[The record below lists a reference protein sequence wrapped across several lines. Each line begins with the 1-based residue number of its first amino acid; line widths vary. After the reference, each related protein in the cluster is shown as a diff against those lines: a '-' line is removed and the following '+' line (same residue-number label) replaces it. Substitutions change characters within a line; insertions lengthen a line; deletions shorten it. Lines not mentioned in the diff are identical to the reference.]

1 MAPFRLRLRLPP
13 KSLLIW
19 ISLAFASVGASAIYS
34 IGVGGRQLP
43 DLTTKDIGTPF
54 RATSSTGLK
63 AARGFEAV
71 DEQKTKVLR
80 DEARTRARPVYDYS
94 QKGEQASRAEV
105 QRAFE
110 WLRDFGYPLRPKSRD
125 LARLSQAIREERSQ
139 HPELAV
145 IPEDTDELAALAGTR
160 FSSDVQSVALD
171 LLDSVYTSKIIATR
185 DELARAGPNG
195 ITIRSLDEGEE
206 SSLTNQKSQAVLDLH
221 EASQE
226 LDRSKL
232 PQLMKLPP
240 TLRRAVIRIAKRA
253 LQPTLT
259 VNTAET
265 EARRRMASEEVKP
278 VTIVV
283 KRGQRIIGDGELIT
297 ETHLLLLQSLRTQ
310 LDDFDVLQQK
320 FGVAVVA
327 ALILAAAW
335 LFFRT
340 AFRRFQPSA
349 TDALFMAGLA
359 VALLAGLQC
368 CVLVAEALHD
378 RYPQLPVELMYYAF
392 PGLAGAMLVRFLVGA
407 ECALYFA
414 VVFSAL
420 AGMILGNSLSYS
432 LFTLVGSLAA
442 SDQVGRVKVRAD
454 FFRSGLRVGLGV
466 AALLIA
472 MSLASGKTLMGEL
485 FGTTLGGFF
494 GATIAAPMLV
504 LTITPLMEMLFGYAS
519 DLKLL
524 ELANLNHPALK
535 ELVLQAPGTYHHS
548 IIMGT
553 LVEAAAEAIGAN
565 PLLARSCAY
574 YHDIGKGRNPLYF
587 GENQKG
593 QNPHDRLEPLASATI
608 IKRHV
613 TDGLEMAKQYKLPIK
628 VADAI
633 PQHHGTRLVGYFAHK
648 HRSEAEARGVKL
660 SDDDTRFRYPGPI
673 PQFREAAL
681 VMIAD
686 ACEAASRSMKDPTAD
701 ELRVLV
707 RKMITVIF
715 SEGQLDECDLNL
727 RDLNLIGDA
736 FVHALTG
743 IYHNRPVYPPAAVSG
758 VEPVPIL
765 RALHG
770 REGDGRAAK

>member
-1 MAPFRLRLRLPP
+1 
-13 KSLLIW
+13 
-19 ISLAFASVGASAIYS
+19 
-34 IGVGGRQLP
+34 
-43 DLTTKDIGTPF
+43 
-54 RATSSTGLK
+54 
-63 AARGFEAV
+63 
-71 DEQKTKVLR
+71 
-80 DEARTRARPVYDYS
+80 
-94 QKGEQASRAEV
+94 
-105 QRAFE
+105 
-110 WLRDFGYPLRPKSRD
+110 
-125 LARLSQAIREERSQ
+125 
-139 HPELAV
+139 
-145 IPEDTDELAALAGTR
+145 
-160 FSSDVQSVALD
+160 
-171 LLDSVYTSKIIATR
+171 
-185 DELARAGPNG
+185 
-195 ITIRSLDEGEE
+195 
-206 SSLTNQKSQAVLDLH
+206 
-221 EASQE
+221 
-226 LDRSKL
+226 
-232 PQLMKLPP
+232 
-240 TLRRAVIRIAKRA
+240 
-253 LQPTLT
+253 
-259 VNTAET
+259 
-265 EARRRMASEEVKP
+265 
-278 VTIVV
+278 
-283 KRGQRIIGDGELIT
+283 
-297 ETHLLLLQSLRTQ
+297 
-310 LDDFDVLQQK
+310 
-320 FGVAVVA
+320 
-327 ALILAAAW
+327 
-335 LFFRT
+335 
-340 AFRRFQPSA
+340 
-349 TDALFMAGLA
+349 
-359 VALLAGLQC
+359 
-368 CVLVAEALHD
+368 
-378 RYPQLPVELMYYAF
+378 
-392 PGLAGAMLVRFLVGA
+392 
-407 ECALYFA
+407 
-414 VVFSAL
+414 
-420 AGMILGNSLSYS
+420 
-432 LFTLVGSLAA
+432 
-442 SDQVGRVKVRAD
+442 
-454 FFRSGLRVGLGV
+454 
-466 AALLIA
+466 
-472 MSLASGKTLMGEL
+472 MGEL